1 MKNKHRH
8 GRLGWRW
15 YHKLSFIE
23 TSNAYLTFP
32 LSIKQKRSDSATE
45 LIYLLTIVFGGDSE
59 LEEIET
65 PPRYRPE
72 SLKALCRLTRFT
84 ESEIK
89 RIYRGFKAECPSG
102 IVQEDTFRDIYAQ
115 FFPQGGSVLLKHIIM
130 LFILVF
136 RSTNTGHYSHYVFN
150 TLDQGRSGLISFEDF
165 VLGLSV
171 LSRGTPEEKLR
182 WTFSLYD
189 INGDGFITKEEMKD
203 VVTAI
208 FELMGNCTEPLLEE
222 GAVQAR
228 VDKVFQKMDQNHDGL
243 VSLDEF
249 LDCCCKDENIIKSI
263 SVFDTVI

>member
-1 MKNKHRH
+1 MYGMVSSDHSRSRKNTSQSQQQTQAQCQQHDSRRSSSRAHNRSMYCRFVNFMKQAWTGVKFA
-8 GRLGWRW
+8 LD
-15 YHKLSFIE
+15 
-23 TSNAYLTFP
+23 
-32 LSIKQKRSDSATE
+32 SD
-45 LIYLLTIVFGGDSE
+45 

-115 FFPQGGSVLLKHIIM
+115 FFPQGA
-130 LFILVF
+130 
-136 RSTNTGHYSHYVFN
+136 NTGHYSHYVFN

-208 FELMGNCTEPLLEE
+208 FELMGNCTEPLIEE
-222 GAVQAR
+222 GAVQTR